1 MKVLEIPFNAFLG
14 VKQAPG
20 DSGMLLELD
29 ESSSSL
35 NHIGTVHACVQ
46 LSLAEASS
54 GEFLTR
60 ALPEYDG
67 RAVAVLR
74 RVEAKFRNPIRGK
87 IFARAVTT
95 ESEVRQAAEPLASK
109 GRAIVAV
116 TIEIVDNSGVV
127 GMAATFDWF
136 ARMLPLSDTP

>member
-1 MKVLEIPFNAFLG
+1 MKVLEIPFNEFLG
-14 VKQAPG
+14 IKQSP
-20 DSGMLLELD
+20 DESGMLLELD
-29 ESSSSL
+29 ESAALL

-60 ALPEYDG
+60 ALPEYES

-74 RVEAKFRNPIRGK
+74 RVEAKFRNPIRGQ

-95 ESEVRQAAEPLASK
+95 ESEVRQAAQPLASK

-116 TIEIVDNSGVV
+116 TMEIVDNSGVV
-127 GMAATFDWF
+127 GMAATFEWF
-136 ARMLPLSDTP
+136 ARMLPLSSTS

>member
-1 MKVLEIPFNAFLG
+1 MKVPEIPFNEFLG
-14 VKQAPG
+14 IKQAPG
-20 DSGMLLELD
+20 ESGTLLELD
-29 ESSSSL
+29 ESSSFL

-54 GEFLTR
+54 GEFLMR
-60 ALPEYDG
+60 ALPEYES

-87 IFARAVTT
+87 IFSRAVTT
-95 ESEVRQAAEPLASK
+95 ESEVRQAAQSLASK
-109 GRAIVAV
+109 GRAMVAV

-127 GMAATFDWF
+127 GMAATFEWF
-136 ARMLPLSDTP
+136 ARMLPVS